1 MFQLNDEK
9 TLIGGRE
16 ITQSCNLMFR
26 PFTITLASN
35 EQVLLSRAMVRYL
48 KFISRC
54 GWYARFLLQQ
64 VD

>member
-54 GWYARFLLQQ
+54 GW
-64 VD
+64 